1 MGRMG
6 GWLKDKFGVSWWI
19 DLSILCRLLQGKDA
33 GKSARIRGAMFKMR
47 KLDIA
52 LLARAYER
60 N

>member
-1 MGRMG
+1 M
-6 GWLKDKFGVSWWI
+6 SWWI

-33 GKSARIRGAMFKMR
+33 GKSARIRGGAMFKMR

>member
-1 MGRMG
+1 M
-6 GWLKDKFGVSWWI
+6 SWWI